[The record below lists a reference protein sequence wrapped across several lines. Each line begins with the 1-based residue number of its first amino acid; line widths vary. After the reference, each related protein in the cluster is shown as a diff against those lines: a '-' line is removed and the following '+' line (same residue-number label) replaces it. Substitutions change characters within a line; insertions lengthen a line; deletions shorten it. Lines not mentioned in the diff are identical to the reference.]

1 VKKRN
6 LIRKIPVALLVLAM
20 TLPLM
25 TGAALARD
33 TRGEKNYTIVNPY
46 ETVDWDT
53 WGQYK
58 ANLHSH
64 STASDGSVNFNKMIE
79 AHYALGYD
87 ILAMTD
93 HGVVNRGWNKDPVI
107 FPILSFQSYLNDPK
121 PLTDERYAEIT
132 SGADRGGRGMT
143 DVPFGVELN
152 PSAVLKLTHVN
163 GFFADY
169 GQGLLGRDNDY
180 DTPIAGVHKLGGLTV
195 INHPGYWLGSGK
207 NIDRAK
213 DPKNI
218 SVFADLMKKYD
229 SCLGIEIAVE
239 QDNATRN
246 DRVFW
251 DGLLEKVIPY
261 GRNVWGFANA
271 DSHSIERIGDAWS
284 IYLMPQNTVA
294 NVRTAMENGTF
305 FACTPYAHRELG
317 DGFTASGDVP
327 SVTRITV
334 DQNAGQITINGT
346 GYTKIEWIAKGEII
360 AAGNTIDLNEY
371 EDQIGCYVRAQLIGP
386 GGVCFTQA
394 FIADDGS
401 PAPVDPETPYFEQLW
416 NKIIFTLKCT
426 RLYVLIEV
434 LAR

>member
-1 VKKRN
+1 MKSRTHLRRTLAV
-6 LIRKIPVALLVLAM
+6 LLALAM
-20 TLPLM
+20 TLPVVA
-25 TGAALARD
+25 GAAAARD
-33 TRGEKNYTIVNPY
+33 TGGEKNYTIISPY

-64 STASDGSVNFNKMIE
+64 STASDGSVNFDKMIE
-79 AHYALGYD
+79 AHYARGYD

-107 FPILSFQSYLNDPK
+107 FPVLSFQSYLNDPK

-143 DVPFGVELN
+143 DVPFGIELN
-152 PSAVLKLTHVN
+152 PTAVLKLTHVN

-180 DTPIAGVHKLGGLTV
+180 ETPIAGVQALGGLTV

-207 NIDRAK
+207 SIDRVK
-213 DPKNI
+213 DPKN
-218 SVFADLMKKYD
+218 VAFFADLLKKYD
-229 SCLGIEIAVE
+229 SCLGVEIAIE
-239 QDNATRN
+239 RDAATQN

-271 DSHSIERIGDAWS
+271 DSHRIDRIGDAWG
-284 IYLMPQNTVA
+284 IFLMPQNTVN

-305 FACTPYAHRELG
+305 FACTPYARRELG
-317 DGFTASGDVP
+317 EGFTASGDVP

-334 DQNAGQITINGT
+334 DQEADQITITGT
-346 GYTKIEWIAKGEII
+346 GYSKIEWIAKGEII
-360 AAGNTIDLNEY
+360 AAGNTIDLNDY

-401 PAPVDPETPYFEQLW
+401 PAPVDPPNPYLEQLW
-416 NKIIFTLKCT
+416 NKIISMLKYT
-426 RLYVLIEV
+426 RLYALIEV
-434 LAR
+434 LSR